1 MMGGMSLFLLWQPLV
16 MDCNQLFHLEAS
28 QERQKKG
35 GRGWGGWPPISRQ
48 PAQMGEV
55 NEGVRNSWAHYC
67 K

>member
-28 QERQKKG
+28 QGRQKKNA
-35 GRGWGGWPPISRQ
+35 WPPISRQ
-48 PAQMGEV
+48 QAEMEEL
-55 NEGVRNSWAHYC
+55 NEGVKNSSAHYF

>member
-28 QERQKKG
+28 QGRQKKKKTA
-35 GRGWGGWPPISRQ
+35 WPPISRQ
-48 PAQMGEV
+48 RAEMGELY
-55 NEGVRNSWAHYC
+55 EGVKNSSAHYF